1 MRWFLLTLGLAL
13 TIGWASAVVV
23 RGIQFDRGAE
33 GYLKRAAD
41 ANTVELA
48 ETQLRI
54 AVDYIEQK
62 NLTEG
67 YTSIIYRT
75 PDEDVGFWY
84 TNLKISL
91 EELHALDSTS
101 TVLERSNMLM
111 KLRETLVDDSEGG
124 VSITAPS
131 GISLFPRNTGFA
143 VLGMIG
149 LVMLCVGGVWV
160 MIESDMY

>member
-1 MRWFLLTLGLAL
+1 MRWLLLILGLVL
-13 TIGWASAVVV
+13 TVGWSSTVVV

-91 EELHALDSTS
+91 EELHELDSTS

-111 KLRETLVDDSEGG
+111 KLRETLLDDASDG
-124 VSITAPS
+124 VSITTPS
-131 GISLFPRNTGFA
+131 GISLFPMNTGLA
-143 VLGMIG
+143 VWGMIG

-160 MIESDMY
+160 LIEGDMY

>member
-1 MRWFLLTLGLAL
+1 MRWVLLILGLVL
-13 TIGWASAVVV
+13 SIGWASTVVV
-23 RGIQFDRGAE
+23 RGIQFDRGAS

-91 EELHALDSTS
+91 EELRALDSTS
-101 TVLERSNMLM
+101 TVLERPRASNL
-111 KLRETLVDDSEGG
+111 
-124 VSITAPS
+124 
-131 GISLFPRNTGFA
+131 
-143 VLGMIG
+143 
-149 LVMLCVGGVWV
+149 
-160 MIESDMY
+160 

>member
-1 MRWFLLTLGLAL
+1 MRWFLLILGVVMTFGWGSTL
-13 TIGWASAVVV
+13 IV

-54 AVDYIEQK
+54 AIDYIEEK
-62 NLTEG
+62 ELTSG

-75 PDEDVGFWY
+75 PNEDVGFWY
-84 TNLKISL
+84 TNLKTSL
-91 EELHALDSTS
+91 EELQALDSTS

-111 KLRETLVDDSEGG
+111 KLRETLMDDGESGAI
-124 VSITAPS
+124 ITTPP
-131 GISLFPRNTGFA
+131 GISLFPMNTGLA
-143 VLGMIG
+143 VWAMLACT
-149 LVMLCVGGVWV
+149 MLCVGGIWV
-160 MIESDMY
+160 GLESGY

>member
-1 MRWFLLTLGLAL
+1 MRWFLLILGLVL
-13 TIGWASAVVV
+13 SIGWGSTLIV

-54 AVDYIEQK
+54 AIDYIEAK
-62 NLTEG
+62 ELTSG

-84 TNLKISL
+84 TNLKTSL
-91 EELHALDSTS
+91 EELQALDSTS

-111 KLRETLVDDSEGG
+111 KLRETLMDDGEKGA
-124 VSITAPS
+124 SITTPP
-131 GISLFPRNTGFA
+131 GISLFPMNRGLA
-143 VLGMIG
+143 VWG
-149 LVMLCVGGVWV
+149 LFSIVMLCVGGIW
-160 MIESDMY
+160 IAFESDF

>member
-1 MRWFLLTLGLAL
+1 MRWFLLILGLVMS
-13 TIGWASAVVV
+13 IGWSSTLIV

-54 AVDYIEQK
+54 AIDYIEAK
-62 NLTEG
+62 ELTSG

-84 TNLKISL
+84 TNLKTSL
-91 EELHALDSTS
+91 EELRALDSTS

-111 KLRETLVDDSEGG
+111 KLRETLMDDGEKGA
-124 VSITAPS
+124 SITTPP
-131 GISLFPRNTGFA
+131 GISLFPMNTGLA
-143 VLGMIG
+143 VWGMVS
-149 LVMLCVGGVWV
+149 LVMFFVGGAWV
-160 MIESDMY
+160 LLEADRY

>member
-1 MRWFLLTLGLAL
+1 MKWLLLTLGLAL
-13 TIGWASAVVV
+13 TVGWGSAAIV

-48 ETQLRI
+48 ETQLGI
-54 AVDYIEQK
+54 AVDYIEK
-62 NLTEG
+62 KDLTKG
-67 YTSIIYRT
+67 YTSVIYRT

-91 EELHALDSTS
+91 EELQALDSAS

-111 KLRETLVDDSEGG
+111 KLRETLIDDSGSG
-124 VSITAPS
+124 VRITTPA
-131 GISLFPRNTGFA
+131 GISLFPMNTGFA
-143 VLGMIG
+143 IWGLIGTTLLLVGIGWVL
-149 LVMLCVGGVWV
+149 
-160 MIESDMY
+160 IEADY